1 MQTHPRITYDSYE
14 EKHIVTFSD
23 IFHVFISMRFKLL
36 RVYNRDNEKLL
47 KKGN

>member
-23 IFHVFISMRFKLL
+23 ICHVFISMRFKLL